1 MPASASSTI
10 ATEIVNYLKSQHVA
24 RVYGLSGG
32 HIQPLWDAIARAGIA
47 VVDVRHEASAVY
59 MAHAES
65 RLTGRIG
72 VAVLTAGPGVT
83 NAVTAIANASVANTA
98 VLVLAGRTPRP
109 QAGMGAMQDIPQA
122 EVVAPLC
129 RRVEQ
134 TTDRHHV
141 LQRVDAAAAATL
153 GHDGA
158 PGPAYIDI
166 PVDLFDET
174 APVEKVAPHRRHR
187 TPPDAT
193 AVADAHA
200 LIARSQRPLVI
211 TGNIPHDALDPL
223 AQFLDSTTAAYLDT
237 AESRALLPTHTSYVP
252 AMRSRAMREADLV
265 ITLARRL
272 DFQLAY
278 GSPAAFSPTTRMLR
292 IGRSFAETGENRA
305 GDVEIQADVTSTL
318 AELSHAAPTHSDQ
331 AWLDSLRTA
340 NADKTAKLSRTLTD
354 PPASSDGRMHP
365 YQLIATI
372 NAHLDERA
380 VVVADGGDI
389 LSFARVALAH
399 STYLDCGAFG
409 CLGVGVPYA
418 TAAALSHPDRTVLAL
433 IGDGSV
439 GLTAMDIN
447 TAVRHHAP
455 AVFVIA
461 NNEAWNIERH
471 DQRHRYAEHLVGVDL
486 PGCRYDLL
494 ARGLGAYAERIED
507 PRELDAALSRCR
519 THAPAVLDVLLTQD
533 ALSPDFQSGL
543 ASVPS
548 HQALTPWNNAE
559 LARAHPPHPR
569 QHTDNKT
576 SLTTEQHNN
585 DH

>member
-1 MPASASSTI
+1 MPASASPTV
-10 ATEIVNYLKSQHVA
+10 ATEIVNYLKSQHVERA
-24 RVYGLSGG
+24 YGLSGG

-65 RLTGRIG
+65 QLTGHVG
-72 VAVLTAGPGVT
+72 VAVVTAGPGVT
-83 NAVTAIANASVANTA
+83 NAVTAIANASVTSTA

-129 RRVEQ
+129 RRIEQ

-141 LQRVDAAAAATL
+141 LQRLDATAAAAL

-158 PGPAYIDI
+158 PGPAYIDV
-166 PVDLFDET
+166 PADLFEET
-174 APVEKVAPHRRHR
+174 TPAREIAPRQLHR
-187 TPPDAT
+187 TPPKAT

-211 TGNIPHDALDPL
+211 TGNIPDDALDPL
-223 AQFLDSTTAAYLDT
+223 AQFLDSTNAAYLDT
-237 AESRALLPTHTSYVP
+237 GESRALLPAHPSYVP
-252 AMRSRAMREADLV
+252 AMRSRVMREADLV

-292 IGRSFAETGENRA
+292 IGRTFAETGENRP

-318 AELSHAAPTHSDQ
+318 AELSHVAPNHPDQ

-340 NADKTAKLSRTLTD
+340 NANRTAKLSKTLAN
-354 PPASSDGRMHP
+354 PPASTDDRMHP
-365 YQLIATI
+365 YQLIAAV

-389 LSFARVALAH
+389 LSFARVALAP

-409 CLGVGVPYA
+409 CLGVGVPFA
-418 TAAALSHPDRTVLAL
+418 TAAALTHPDRTVLAL
-433 IGDGSV
+433 IGDGSL
-439 GLTAMDIN
+439 GFTAMDIH

-471 DQRHRYAEHLVGVDL
+471 DQAHRYADHLVGVDL

-494 ARGLGAYAERIED
+494 ARGLGAYAERVEA
-507 PRELDAALSRCR
+507 PTELDAALSRR
-519 THAPAVLDVLLTQD
+519 QNNAPAVLDVLLTQD

-548 HQALTPWNNAE
+548 HQALTTWNDAE
-559 LARAHPPHPR
+559 LARAQPPPTPHAGANPA
-569 QHTDNKT
+569 
-576 SLTTEQHNN
+576 SAAE
-585 DH
+585 